1 MTQTLPEAV
10 RGAAETG
17 AEPHGRW
24 SRRPWLHMFLG
35 GLGLWVATVV
45 VTFATGNVDL
55 VPTIILLGSFLV
67 PVAFVTYAFGHA
79 DQVVTAQRIF
89 TAFVYGGVLGV
100 LGASVLEAAFLRR
113 PSGPAYAGVGLIEEA
128 VKLAALWLLARRLP
142 RYTMRD
148 GIVLGAAVG
157 FGFAAF
163 ESAGY
168 AFNALFT
175 AGGPSLLNLVE
186 TEVLRGIL
194 APVGHGLWTA
204 ILGGTL
210 FRVAAER
217 GRLRLSGRVLGSY
230 LLVALLHGLWDAS
243 RSIAG
248 WLTLVLTG
256 TQVQWL
262 LIRLGRAPEATPAQ
276 VHLFTL
282 LSWGLLALD
291 ALLGVLIM
299 RRRWRRATTP
309 DRPRTP
315 APLTLVA
322 TVVAALVLAGCSSAA
337 SGAGHTPSSSST
349 TPPPAAVAPSA
360 LALQQQFVQVV
371 KQIGPSVVLIQT
383 SQGLGSG
390 IVFDA
395 KGDVVTNAH
404 VVSGADSFQ
413 VTLAN
418 GRRYPARLVGSF
430 PADDVAVLDVDAG
443 GLHPASFADSSRLQ
457 VGDVTLAIGNPLGL
471 QSSVTEG
478 IVSALGRTV
487 NEDNGVALP
496 NVIQTSAPINPG
508 NSGGALVDLEGQV
521 VGIPTLAATDPQMG
535 GAAAGIGFAIP
546 SSTVRDI
553 AGQLI
558 SQGKVTNSHRAWLGV
573 EVAATTSGGVLV
585 TKVQP
590 GGPAAK
596 AGLRAGELVT
606 AVQGTATPDPGTL
619 GDVLAGLRPG
629 QTVTV
634 RITRP
639 DGSTRTTKVTLGQ
652 FPG

>member
-1 MTQTLPEAV
+1 MTQT
-10 RGAAETG
+10 RTQ
-17 AEPHGRW
+17 
-24 SRRPWLHMFLG
+24 RPWLHLFLG
-35 GLGLWVATVV
+35 GLGLWVATVL
-45 VTFATGNVDL
+45 VTFATSNANL

-67 PVAFVTYAFGHA
+67 PVTFVTYAFGRA
-79 DQVVTAQRIF
+79 DEVVTAQRIF

-100 LGASVLEAAFLRR
+100 LGASVLEAVFLRQ
-113 PSGPAYAGVGLIEEA
+113 PSGPAYVGVGLIEEA

-175 AGGPSLLNLVE
+175 AGGPSLSALVE

-194 APVGHGLWTA
+194 TPVGHGLWTA

-210 FRVAAER
+210 FAVAARR
-217 GRLRLSGRVLGSY
+217 GRLRLSRAVVGSY

-243 RSIAG
+243 RSVAV

-256 TQVQWL
+256 TRVQWL
-262 LIRLGRAPEATPAQ
+262 LIRLGHAPDVTPAQ
-276 VHLFTL
+276 VHLFTAL
-282 LSWGLLALD
+282 TWGLLALD
-291 ALLGVLIM
+291 VLFGLLVLH
-299 RRRWRRATTP
+299 RRWRRATTP
-309 DRPRTP
+309 AQLHLPVPIPLVVAVLVAGLVLTGCSTSAAGSASAPTTTP
-315 APLTLVA
+315 A
-322 TVVAALVLAGCSSAA
+322 VAAK
-337 SGAGHTPSSSST
+337 
-349 TPPPAAVAPSA
+349 PSA
-360 LALQQQFVQVV
+360 VALQQQFVQVV
-371 KQIGPSVVLIQT
+371 KQVGPSVVLIQT

-395 KGDVVTNAH
+395 HGNVVTNDH
-404 VVSGADSFQ
+404 VVEGASSFQ

-418 GRRYPARLVGSF
+418 GKQYPARLVGSF
-430 PADDVAVLDVDAG
+430 PTDDLAVLHIDAT
-443 GLHPASFADSSRLQ
+443 GLHPAGFADSSQLE
-457 VGDVTLAIGNPLGL
+457 VGDVALAIGNPLGL

-496 NVIQTSAPINPG
+496 DVIQTSTPINPG
-508 NSGGALVDLEGQV
+508 NSGGALVDLQGQV
-521 VGIPTLAATDPQMG
+521 IGIPTLAATDPQLGG

-546 SSTVRDI
+546 SNTVRNI
-553 AGQLI
+553 AAQLI
-558 SQGKVTNSHRAWLGV
+558 RQGKVSNSHRAWLGV

-585 TKVQP
+585 TKAQP

-596 AGLRAGELVT
+596 AGIEAGELVT
-606 AVQGTATPDPGTL
+606 TVGGTATPDPATL
-619 GDVLAGLRPG
+619 ADVLAGRRPG
-629 QTVTV
+629 QTVPV
-634 RITRP
+634 VVAKP
-639 DGSTRTTKVTLGQ
+639 DGGKRTVQVTLGQ